1 MKPFKVITDADF
13 ELENKPMNNPHTREA
28 ARGVIVNSDGLIAIL
43 NKQKKN
49 EFKLVGGGIDEG
61 ESPEDAFRREVAE
74 EAGAKIDNIRLIG
87 TIEERKSHDNFCQTS
102 YVFAADV
109 IDVKEPSYTKKE
121 KDEGARTLWMNVDE
135 AMEAIKDC
143 EDKLVASD
151 YESVY
156 HTKFIVRRDY
166 EILKY
171 YKRREK
177 DE

>member
-1 MKPFKVITDADF
+1 MEAFKIITDEDF
-13 ELENKPMNNPHTREA
+13 GLENKPMEKPHKRLA
-28 ARGVIVNSDGLIAIL
+28 ARGVIVNDDGLIAIL

-49 EFKLVGGGIDEG
+49 EYKRVGGGIDEG
-61 ESPEDAFRREVAE
+61 ESPEEAFKREVSE

-102 YVFAADV
+102 YVFVADAV
-109 IDVKEPSYTKKE
+109 SVEEPNYTQKEI
-121 KDEGARTLWMNVDE
+121 DEGSRTLWMSVDD
-135 AMEAIKDC
+135 AMAAIRDC

-171 YKRREK
+171 YKEQVAK
-177 DE
+177 